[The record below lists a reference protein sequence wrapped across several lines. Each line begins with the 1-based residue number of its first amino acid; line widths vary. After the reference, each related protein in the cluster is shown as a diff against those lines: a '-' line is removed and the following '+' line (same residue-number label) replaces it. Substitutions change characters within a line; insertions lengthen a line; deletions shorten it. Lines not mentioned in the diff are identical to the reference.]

1 MREWERVGGTYEVKI
16 NYYMFIV
23 FEFDLESVTKHTV
36 LLFMQHHSKFETH
49 LLIVEFF
56 ITLIVFL
63 HFKNILY
70 VHDYNAG
77 YSH

>member
-1 MREWERVGGTYEVKI
+1 
-16 NYYMFIV
+16 MFIV

-70 VHDYNAG
+70 VHDYTSRIVYTILLLDIHIKQG
-77 YSH
+77 QSFK

>member
-1 MREWERVGGTYEVKI
+1 
-16 NYYMFIV
+16 MFIV

-70 VHDYNAG
+70 IHDYTSRIVNTILLLDIHIKQG
-77 YSH
+77 QSFK

>member
-1 MREWERVGGTYEVKI
+1 
-16 NYYMFIV
+16 MFIV

-70 VHDYNAG
+70 IHDYTSRIVYTILLLDIHIKQG
-77 YSH
+77 QSFK

>member
-1 MREWERVGGTYEVKI
+1 
-16 NYYMFIV
+16 MFIV

-36 LLFMQHHSKFETH
+36 LLFMKHHSKFETH

-70 VHDYNAG
+70 IHDYTSRIVYTILLLDIHIKQG
-77 YSH
+77 QSFK

>member
-1 MREWERVGGTYEVKI
+1 
-16 NYYMFIV
+16 MFIV

-36 LLFMQHHSKFETH
+36 LLFMQHHSKCETH

-70 VHDYNAG
+70 IHDYTSRIVYTILLLDIHIKQG
-77 YSH
+77 QSFK

>member
-1 MREWERVGGTYEVKI
+1 
-16 NYYMFIV
+16 MFIV

-70 VHDYNAG
+70 IHDYNAG

>member
-1 MREWERVGGTYEVKI
+1 
-16 NYYMFIV
+16 MFIV
-23 FEFDLESVTKHTV
+23 FEFDLENVTKHTV

-70 VHDYNAG
+70 IHDYTSRIVYTILLLDIHIKQG
-77 YSH
+77 QSFK